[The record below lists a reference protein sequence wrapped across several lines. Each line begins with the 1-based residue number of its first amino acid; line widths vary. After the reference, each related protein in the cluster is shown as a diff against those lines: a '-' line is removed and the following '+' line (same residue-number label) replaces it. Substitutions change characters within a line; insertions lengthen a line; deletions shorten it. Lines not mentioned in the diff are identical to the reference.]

1 MLGSIQV
8 RVRASGY
15 LQQKMPG
22 RKAEREL
29 LLPAG
34 KTVRDLIEE
43 LGLPA
48 SQVWV
53 IRVNGEHVNPTHTL
67 NDGDYVEL
75 FPLVGGG

>member
-1 MLGSIQV
+1 MWGSVQI

-22 RKAEREL
+22 RKAEQEL
-29 LLPAG
+29 QLPVG
-34 KTVRDLIEE
+34 RTVRDLIEE

-53 IRVNGEHVNPTHTL
+53 IRVNGEHVSQTHIL
-67 NDGDYVEL
+67 NDADYVEL

>member
-1 MLGSIQV
+1 MQI

-22 RKAEREL
+22 RKAEQEL
-29 LLPAG
+29 QLPVG
-34 KTVRDLIEE
+34 WTVRDLIEE

-53 IRVNGEHVNPTHTL
+53 IRVNGEHVNPTYTL
-67 NDGDYVEL
+67 RNGDYAEL

>member
-1 MLGSIQV
+1 MWGSVQI

-22 RKAEREL
+22 RKAEQEL
-29 LLPAG
+29 QLPVGRTA
-34 KTVRDLIEE
+34 RDLIEE

-53 IRVNGEHVNPTHTL
+53 IRVNGEHVSQTHIL
-67 NDGDYVEL
+67 NDEDFAEL

>member
-29 LLPAG
+29 QLPVG
-34 KTVRDLIEE
+34 KTVRDVIEE

-53 IRVNGEHVNPTHTL
+53 IRVNGEHVNPTRTL